1 MFRSLNIA
9 ATGMSAQ
16 QTQLDG
22 IAHNIAN
29 ANTVGFK
36 RQRTDFQ
43 DLLYQTV
50 RAPGAP
56 TGPTTMSP
64 TGLQLGTGVR
74 VVGTSRTFEQ
84 GTLYNTQG
92 PLDVAIEGNGFFV
105 VQQADGTP
113 AYTRA
118 GNLKT
123 DGDGR
128 LVTSEG
134 LPLDPPITVPPGA
147 AGVSISADRKSVV

>member
-92 PLDVAIEGNGFFV
+92 RPTVGPYAPGGEAYVA
-105 VQQADGTP
+105 P
-113 AYTRA
+113 AQ
-118 GNLKT
+118 
-123 DGDGR
+123 
-128 LVTSEG
+128 
-134 LPLDPPITVPPGA
+134 PGA
-147 AGVSISADRKSVV
+147 GRGGRGAAQ

>member
-1 MFRSLNIA
+1 MFRSLHIA
-9 ATGMSAQ
+9 ATGMGAQ
-16 QTQLDG
+16 ETQLES

-64 TGLQLGTGVR
+64 TGLQIGTGVR
-74 VVGTSRTFEQ
+74 VVGTSRIFEQ
-84 GTLYNTQG
+84 GTLYNTQN
-92 PLDVAIEGNGFFV
+92 PLDVAVEGNGFFLL
-105 VQQADGTP
+105 QQNDGNQ
-113 AYTRA
+113 AYTRS
-118 GNLKT
+118 GELRT
-123 DGDGR
+123 
-128 LVTSEG
+128 EG
-134 LPLDPPITVPPGA
+134 
-147 AGVSISADRKSVV
+147 